1 MYSAMSL
8 TIAQFVAR
16 SGASPGSLQ
25 TYERCLGQVERWLGK
40 PLGKA
45 TVRDLE
51 RFKPKLRA
59 LQSGPQYVNLMRMFY
74 KTAGRVDV
82 LPVLKLKQRL
92 KRLSPNDVL
101 TPKEVQALIDATP
114 GARDKAAIGVLWD
127 TGSRISEVLAVKL
140 GDVDVTKEGFRIF
153 FRKSKVA
160 GEQHSGW
167 VNDTAAVLRAW
178 LKAHPWR
185 TDRDAFLF
193 PSFSGGELTRSGG
206 YAIVRKAARKVK
218 LGKRIYPH
226 LFRHSRAT
234 HLLRLGITD
243 AQVKRLLG
251 WAPSSTMLN
260 RYAHLA
266 DVDSYRAL
274 LKAQGYDVPEAG
286 SVEAMTFEDAKLEPV
301 VPMIPAPGM
310 VRPITPQELAGLLA
324 DPNVARFLQLLE
336 AARAPPPA

>member
-1 MYSAMSL
+1 
-8 TIAQFVAR
+8 
-16 SGASPGSLQ
+16 
-25 TYERCLGQVERWLGK
+25 
-40 PLGKA
+40 
-45 TVRDLE
+45 
-51 RFKPKLRA
+51 
-59 LQSGPQYVNLMRMFY
+59 MRMFY

-114 GARDKAAIGVLWD
+114 GARDKAMIGVLWD

-140 GDVDVTKEGFRIF
+140 ADVDATKEGFRIF

-160 GEQHSGW
+160 GGEHSGW

-193 PSFSGGELTRSGG
+193 PSFSGGGRTRAGRDAG
-206 YAIVRKAARKVK
+206 AREGAREVR

-234 HLLRLGITD
+234 HLLRIGMSESD
-243 AQVKRLLG
+243 VKRL
-251 WAPSSTMLN
+251 
-260 RYAHLA
+260 
-266 DVDSYRAL
+266 
-274 LKAQGYDVPEAG
+274 
-286 SVEAMTFEDAKLEPV
+286 
-301 VPMIPAPGM
+301 
-310 VRPITPQELAGLLA
+310 
-324 DPNVARFLQLLE
+324 
-336 AARAPPPA
+336 